1 MKNVLSRVLSIVL
14 LSLAVAPLS
23 GGALAQGSG
32 ALGVRDDS
40 NPAYWSDRWRGWHFY
55 EDPPQ
60 EEVEPPSRPAPST
73 APRPTASPRPPELVE
88 FERLQKTLEDLRNIA
103 IMRPSEANVRRYM
116 ELEMQVV
123 NRASYFAD
131 VAQRVAWA
139 TPDLDPSLQGR
150 PVNAQALE
158 VFERQQR
165 TDRSASVANLGRDHV
180 LFFFYRSD
188 CPYCHAFGPTLQAF
202 EARHGIQ
209 VVAVSVDGGPLPGF
223 PRARARQ
230 RHRHRTAGHPG
241 ARRLPRPALLRK
253 DHADRLWRAVGVA
266 VAGADFHRLVAP
278 GRSHVAQRHAASGTA
293 IGDRHV
299 QPIPRPPPV
308 HPPTPGHCIGRLPGD
323 AEHRPSQPCR
333 PQQRG
338 QRHVQQPGSHRELHR
353 PRGHFGGRPTT
364 PTRAG
369 T

>member
-223 PRARARQ
+223 PRARPDNDIATALQVTQVPAVFLAQPSSGKIMPIGSGVLSESQLLERISIVSSPQ
-230 RHRHRTAGHPG
+230 GEAMLPSATRHLA
-241 ARRLPRPALLRK
+241 LP
-253 DHADRLWRAVGVA
+253 
-266 VAGADFHRLVAP
+266 
-278 GRSHVAQRHAASGTA
+278 
-293 IGDRHV
+293 
-299 QPIPRPPPV
+299 
-308 HPPTPGHCIGRLPGD
+308 
-323 AEHRPSQPCR
+323 
-333 PQQRG
+333 
-338 QRHVQQPGSHRELHR
+338 
-353 PRGHFGGRPTT
+353 
-364 PTRAG
+364 
-369 T
+369 

>member
-209 VVAVSVDGGPLPGF
+209 VVAVSVDGGPLPGL
-223 PRARARQ
+223 PRARPDNGIATALQVTQVPAVFLAQPSSGKIMPIGSGVLSESQLLERISIVSSPQ
-230 RHRHRTAGHPG
+230 GEAMLPSATRHLA
-241 ARRLPRPALLRK
+241 LP
-253 DHADRLWRAVGVA
+253 
-266 VAGADFHRLVAP
+266 
-278 GRSHVAQRHAASGTA
+278 
-293 IGDRHV
+293 
-299 QPIPRPPPV
+299 
-308 HPPTPGHCIGRLPGD
+308 
-323 AEHRPSQPCR
+323 
-333 PQQRG
+333 
-338 QRHVQQPGSHRELHR
+338 
-353 PRGHFGGRPTT
+353 
-364 PTRAG
+364 
-369 T
+369 